1 MKVPYMAIIG
11 KREADSG
18 TVTLRFRGA
27 EKKQET
33 ITVGALVERLRT
45 ERDTRALAP
54 SDALQPAANGL

>member
-1 MKVPYMAIIG
+1 VA
-11 KREADSG
+11 
-18 TVTLRFRGA
+18 LRFRGS

-33 ITVGALVERLRT
+33 IAVDALVERLRA